1 MLGRC
6 VSGQGS
12 SDDLSVTK
20 NLSQIYTDWANYYLE
35 RAKSKKKVS
44 DLSADCRDGLLLAE
58 VIEAVTTFKV
68 PDLVKKPKT
77 AQHMYDNVN
86 ACLTVLKLH
95 QVGGLESVTPND
107 ICSGRLKAVLSLFFA
122 LSRYKQATKQKSS
135 LQLQPPQLHQHQ
147 QQQQQQPPQ
156 QHQTKV
162 EIHAVPAEMTNR

>member
-77 AQHMYDNVN
+77 AQHMVSTRLQHLGWGFEF
-86 ACLTVLKLH
+86 LTEAKRRTNL
-95 QVGGLESVTPND
+95 N
-107 ICSGRLKAVLSLFFA
+107 SGRYTLFLDILEIFNA
-122 LSRYKQATKQKSS
+122 KPELVASDTKLFPSFPITKQGSNYS
-135 LQLQPPQLHQHQ
+135 
-147 QQQQQQPPQ
+147 
-156 QHQTKV
+156 
-162 EIHAVPAEMTNR
+162 